1 MRFPTF
7 DSGITGINSYK
18 SRPPLTRQ
26 ERKRV
31 KSAQIREQRDR
42 AAWRG
47 SKHHSITPELVSEFV
62 QLWGSGEALTNPEEF
77 AAALTGEHRVFA
89 NIMTPAE
96 LEQFSHQTVVGI
108 GEYYHRSKN
117 KGFVLVLNELKK
129 LSDGALG
136 LGFPGGR
143 VRLGESP
150 DARLG
155 KEYLE
160 ESGLVCEVVNPD
172 QPPVA
177 EHKVGEEEHR
187 ISAYEIRI
195 TGGKPQ
201 PNPTKDE
208 PIIAVVFVDKQTLKL
223 ACQNDGRIA
232 VKIGRRKLVVGVL
245 RSHRIL
251 FLEYLRG
258 KEAQREAEVI
268 GMMEEVANV

>member
-1 MRFPTF
+1 MRFPAF
-7 DSGITGINSYK
+7 DSGITSYK

-31 KSAQIREQRDR
+31 RSAQIREQRDR

-62 QLWGSGEALTNPEEF
+62 QLWGSGEATNPGEL
-77 AAALTGEHRVFA
+77 AATLAGEHRVFA
-89 NIMTPAE
+89 NAMTPAE

-150 DARLG
+150 DARLE

-223 ACQNDGRIA
+223 ACQNNGRIA

-258 KEAQREAEVI
+258 KEV
-268 GMMEEVANV
+268 EEVANV